1 MLIKKWE
8 KLPKELQI
16 EEVRPYWEIL
26 RKKNFSLFWK
36 RAFDI
41 FVSGIVLLIVSPFFL
56 ILSLAIVI
64 DSRGGVFYRQE
75 RVTQYGKHFRI
86 FKFRSMVS
94 GADKKGTLV
103 TVGNDARIT
112 RVGKFIRKFKIDE
125 MSQLIDI
132 FRGTMTF
139 IGTRPEVP
147 KYVKQYKAEYLAT
160 LLLPAGVSSTASI
173 MFKNEN
179 DMLDSAENADEVYV
193 NQILPIKMK
202 WNLHDLKRF
211 GFWRDIKLCFMTVF
225 GVMGKKYKGEPNDD

>member
-8 KLPKELQI
+8 KLPPKLQI
-16 EEVRPYWEIL
+16 DEVRPYWEIL

-36 RAFDI
+36 RLFDI
-41 FVSGIVLLIVSPFFL
+41 TVSGIVLLLILPFFL
-56 ILSLAIVI
+56 IISLAIVI
-64 DSRGGVFYRQE
+64 DSRGPVFYRQE

-86 FKFRSMVS
+86 FKFRSMVT

-103 TVGNDARIT
+103 TTNNDARVT
-112 RVGKFIRKFKIDE
+112 RVGKFIRKCKIDE

-147 KYVKQYKAEYLAT
+147 KYVNQYKAEYLAT
-160 LLLPAGVSSTASI
+160 LLLPAGVSSMASI
-173 MFKNEN
+173 MFKDEN
-179 DMLDSAENADEVYV
+179 DMLKDAENADEIYV

-202 WNLHDLKRF
+202 WNLEDLKKY
-211 GFWRDIKLCFMTVF
+211 GYWRDIKLCFVTIYRVL
-225 GVMGKKYKGEPNDD
+225 KKSKKETNNE

>member
-8 KLPKELQI
+8 KLPPELQI
-16 EEVRPYWEIL
+16 DEVRPYWEIL

-36 RAFDI
+36 RVFDI
-41 FVSGIVLLIVSPFFL
+41 TVSGIVLLLILPFFL
-56 ILSLAIVI
+56 IISLAIVI
-64 DSRGGVFYRQE
+64 DSRGPVFYRQE

-86 FKFRSMVS
+86 FKFRSMVT

-103 TVGNDARIT
+103 TTNNDARVT
-112 RVGKFIRKFKIDE
+112 RVGKFIRKCKIDE

-147 KYVKQYKAEYLAT
+147 KYVNQYKVEYLAT
-160 LLLPAGVSSTASI
+160 LLLPAGVSSMASI
-173 MFKNEN
+173 MFKDEN
-179 DMLDSAENADEVYV
+179 DMLKDAENADEVYM

-202 WNLHDLKRF
+202 WNLEELKKY
-211 GFWRDIKLCFMTVF
+211 GYWRDIKLCFMTVF
-225 GVMGKKYKGEPNDD
+225 GVMGKKHKAEKR

>member
-8 KLPKELQI
+8 KLPPELQI
-16 EEVRPYWEIL
+16 EEVRPYYEIL

-36 RAFDI
+36 RVFDI
-41 FVSGIVLLIVSPFFL
+41 FVSGIMLIILSPFFL
-56 ILSLAIVI
+56 ILSLAIVV

-103 TVGNDARIT
+103 TVGHDARIT
-112 RVGKFIRKFKIDE
+112 RVGKFIRKFRLDE
-125 MSQLIDI
+125 VSQLIDI

-147 KYVKQYKAEYLAT
+147 KYVDQYKAEYLAT
-160 LLLPAGVSSTASI
+160 LLLPAGVSSMASI
-173 MFKNEN
+173 MFKDE
-179 DMLDSAENADEVYV
+179 DSLLEGKDDVDKAYVEEV
-193 NQILPIKMK
+193 LPQKMK
-202 WNLHDLKRF
+202 WNLSEIKKF
-211 GFWRDIKLCFMTVF
+211 GFWRDIKIMFMTVF
-225 GVMGKKYKGEPNDD
+225 AVLGKKYVGDK

>member
-8 KLPKELQI
+8 KLPPELQI

-36 RAFDI
+36 RVFDVT
-41 FVSGIVLLIVSPFFL
+41 VSGIVLLLILPFFL
-56 ILSLAIVI
+56 IIAIAIKI
-64 DSRGGVFYRQE
+64 DSRGPVFYRQE

-94 GADKKGTLV
+94 GADKKGSLV
-103 TVGNDARIT
+103 TTNNDARVT
-112 RVGKFIRKFKIDE
+112 RVGKFIRKCKIDE

-147 KYVKQYKAEYLAT
+147 KYVDQYKLEYKAT

-179 DMLDSAENADEVYV
+179 EMLNKAENVDETYLRE
-193 NQILPIKMK
+193 ILPIKMRY
-202 WNLHDLKRF
+202 NLTDTKKY
-211 GFWRDIKLCFMTVF
+211 GYWRDIGLCFKTVF
-225 GVMGKKYKGEPNDD
+225 GVISKKQKGKD

>member
-8 KLPKELQI
+8 KLPPELQI

-41 FVSGIVLLIVSPFFL
+41 TVSGIVLLLVLPLFL
-56 ILSLAIVI
+56 IIAIAIKI
-64 DSRGGVFYRQE
+64 DSRGPVFYRQE

-94 GADKKGTLV
+94 GADKKGSLV
-103 TVGNDARIT
+103 TTNNDARVT
-112 RVGKFIRKFKIDE
+112 RVGKFIRKCKIDE

-147 KYVKQYKAEYLAT
+147 KYVDLYKPEYKAT

-179 DMLDSAENADEVYV
+179 EMLDKAENVGETYLKE
-193 NQILPIKMK
+193 ILPIKMRY
-202 WNLHDLKRF
+202 NLTDTKKY
-211 GFWRDIKLCFMTVF
+211 GYWRDIGLCFKTVF
-225 GVMGKKYKGEPNDD
+225 GVLKNNNATSDNV